1 MFHGLLRPVI
11 PQLRHRTLQLFYPRT
26 MTSAPDKSGTKAFA
40 SSDGRYHRQV
50 SSFRDVIQK
59 GGKFEPEIGR
69 YHLIVALA
77 CPWAHR
83 ALLVRYLK
91 RMGDV
96 EGLLPVTVVGS
107 FLGEPGWSFEPYDTS
122 KPQVPGT
129 GNHIPGHED
138 KKFLRDFYL
147 AADPNYSAR
156 ATVPVVWDNKLGT
169 IVNNESSEIIRFID
183 TCFDEFLPPAVRGI
197 EFYPESLRKEID
209 AVNDFVYPTIN
220 NGVYKSGFATTTEA
234 YEENVYPLFDALQ
247 RVDNMLNGRDY
258 LVGSQLTEAD
268 IRLYTTIVRFD
279 PVYHYHFKCNLEMI
293 RGGRYPNLHRW
304 LRNLY
309 WNNAAFKD
317 TTDFPAIKA
326 HYYASHA
333 NINPTGIVPAGP
345 RPNILPL
352 DA

>member
-1 MFHGLLRPVI
+1 M
-11 PQLRHRTLQLFYPRT
+11 
-26 MTSAPDKSGTKAFA
+26 
-40 SSDGRYHRQV
+40 
-50 SSFRDVIQK
+50 
-59 GGKFEPEIGR
+59 
-69 YHLIVALA
+69 
-77 CPWAHR
+77 
-83 ALLVRYLK
+83 
-91 RMGDV
+91 
-96 EGLLPVTVVGS
+96 
-107 FLGEPGWSFEPYDTS
+107 
-122 KPQVPGT
+122 
-129 GNHIPGHED
+129 
-138 KKFLRDFYL
+138 
-147 AADPNYSAR
+147 
-156 ATVPVVWDNKLGT
+156 
-169 IVNNESSEIIRFID
+169 
-183 TCFDEFLPPAVRGI
+183 
-197 EFYPESLRKEID
+197 
-209 AVNDFVYPTIN
+209 YPTIN